1 MTGDLAPSLRTIL
14 LDALHEDAVLILR
27 PGALNHLRV
36 QHLLPPMQALHI
48 SAIFQ
53 LLSNLLPVFRAHL
66 GNEVTKFFVLIS
78 GPVALATLLFV
89 ELVEVESQGVTI
101 LVFIFIAG
109 ELGLCT
115 RVFAIF

>member
-27 PGALNHLRV
+27 PGALDHLRV

-53 LLSNLLPVFRAHL
+53 LLSNLLPVFRLSKTSTDHGLVEEKKVLLFTYAHL
-66 GNEVTKFFVLIS
+66 GNEVTKFFVLNKTEKHKAK
-78 GPVALATLLFV
+78 GLNLFYH
-89 ELVEVESQGVTI
+89 
-101 LVFIFIAG
+101 
-109 ELGLCT
+109 
-115 RVFAIF
+115 RR